1 MNNKTVVTE
10 ETIEMA
16 LPKLYNIYVLQNDEG
31 NIKIG
36 ITQNFEQRLTSL
48 SGSNSAGHKIDKYF
62 VSEPT
67 YLESL
72 ERVMHGIYATNR
84 IDGTE
89 WFRNLEFDDVVK
101 SLKDLM
107 SSDSYKKCMQ
117 VREQYHKQLTFS
129 KRRVSVYR

>member
-1 MNNKTVVTE
+1 MVVTE
-10 ETIEMA
+10 EESIEVS

-31 NIKIG
+31 TIKIG

-67 YLESL
+67 YLETL
-72 ERVMHGIYATNR
+72 ERVMHGIYAANR

-89 WFRNLEFDDVVK
+89 WFRDLEFDDVVNT
-101 SLKDLM
+101 LKNLM
-107 SSDSYKKCMQ
+107 SSPSYRKCME
-117 VREQYHKQLTFS
+117 VREKYHKQLTFG
-129 KRRVSVYR
+129 KRHVSVYH